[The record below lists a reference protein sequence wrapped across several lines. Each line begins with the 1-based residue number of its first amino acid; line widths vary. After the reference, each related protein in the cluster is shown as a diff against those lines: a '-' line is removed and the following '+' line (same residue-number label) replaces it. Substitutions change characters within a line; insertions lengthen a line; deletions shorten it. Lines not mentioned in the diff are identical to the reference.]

1 LKKKQPK
8 SQKHCKPE
16 SENSKPSSSLQHF
29 CMTVIFCKEKVA
41 KKFRSKNLDEI

>member
-1 LKKKQPK
+1 MTTKK
-8 SQKHCKPE
+8 KHCKPE
-16 SENSKPSSSLQHF
+16 SENSKPSSLKHF